1 MSKHPAISIV
11 MPVYNPGAYL
21 GPAVQSIFAQTFT
34 DWELLAIDDG
44 STDGSWEYL
53 QRIDDPRVRIARNER
68 NLGVCVTINRAMDL
82 AQGRWIARM
91 DADDINVPTRLEKQI
106 AALEADR
113 RIDLLGTGT
122 FLTDAALNCIS
133 VRRPV
138 TNHAE
143 IVRHPSLFFPLT
155 FGALMGKAE
164 WWKRWR
170 MDPRAG
176 ISGHE
181 FDLYFRSHL
190 ESRFSNVAE
199 PLYIYRFVGHTRSWT
214 KLTKSVYCKAM
225 TLIRNGFRMGI
236 PFTTLFG
243 LATLAPRP
251 ILWAV
256 KLAVGSKTGLVSA
269 GMTAP
274 GPEDVRLMKEAL
286 EQVGRVE
293 VPLKRA

>member
-1 MSKHPAISIV
+1 MSRHPAISIV

-21 GPAVQSIFAQTFT
+21 PAAVQSIFAQTFT
-34 DWELLAIDDG
+34 DWELLAIDDC
-44 STDGSWEYL
+44 STDGSWEFL
-53 QRIDDPRVRIARNER
+53 QRIDDPRVRVARNER
-68 NLGVCVTINRAMDL
+68 NLGVCVTINRALDL
-82 AQGRWIARM
+82 AQGNWVARM
-91 DADDINVPTRLEKQI
+91 DADDINVPTRLEKQV
-106 AALEADR
+106 AGLDADPQ
-113 RIDLLGTGT
+113 IDLLGTGT

-138 TNHAE
+138 TTHAE
-143 IVRHPSLFFPLT
+143 IVRRPSLYYPLT
-155 FGALMGKAE
+155 FGALMGKTE

-170 MDPRAG
+170 MDPRSG

-181 FDLYFRSHL
+181 FDLYFRSHR
-190 ESRFSNVAE
+190 ESTFSNVAD
-199 PLYIYRFVGHTRSWT
+199 PLYIYRFIGHTRSWT

-256 KLAVGSKTGLVSA
+256 KLAIGSKTGLVSA

-274 GPEDVRLMKEAL
+274 TPEDVRLMKEAL
-286 EQVGRVE
+286 EQVARVE